1 MSRPPAFTGTPAT
14 DALASCTVYGDSQA
28 LCGAHVLRELIAVN
42 EDTRRDATWGRSR
55 DRRADRGED
64 GCRRRG
70 GRRPERTG
78 PATLTAF
85 RDRHQHAALCG
96 ISANPY
102 SGSGAKSKARAPA
115 ERMRD
120 RTAEY
125 TSMPAGMVS
134 VIIRRVHRL
143 AFRAFKVIRA
153 WMKGVNVRARF
164 RT

>member
-1 MSRPPAFTGTPAT
+1 MIDVLIEAKTAVADAAAAGQSAPA
-14 DALASCTVYGDSQA
+14 
-28 LCGAHVLRELIAVN
+28 
-42 EDTRRDATWGRSR
+42 
-55 DRRADRGED
+55 
-64 GCRRRG
+64 
-70 GRRPERTG
+70 